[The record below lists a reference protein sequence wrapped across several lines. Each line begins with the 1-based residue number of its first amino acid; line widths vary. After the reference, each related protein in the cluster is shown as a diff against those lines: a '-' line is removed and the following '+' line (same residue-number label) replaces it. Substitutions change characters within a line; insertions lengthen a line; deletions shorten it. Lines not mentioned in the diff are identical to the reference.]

1 LRNVRFASLWWRDLC
16 SLGRL
21 SANGESDW
29 CSDIMTKKLGDRGR
43 TRFWLDKWMGPNPLC
58 ERFPHNSIWYRLN
71 PKNLLTNWGN
81 GGMMSG
87 FGNSN
92 GEDVSLH
99 GRMTCLHN

>member
-1 LRNVRFASLWWRDLC
+1 VTEVGLIGVVTLC

-21 SANGESDW
+21 SANGESE
-29 CSDIMTKKLGDRGR
+29 SD
-43 TRFWLDKWMGPNPLC
+43 WLDKWMGPNPLC